1 MIEILQNGVHDTAVL
16 WTGSDAAVLA
26 PPYWCI
32 VLIAA
37 DRLCADHDHFSI
49 SVFDELLNIPIETV
63 FEHYF
68 TDSVLFRDFVAS
80 LKMSGK
86 LYWPKWSYCVL
97 LLLYLLRWMLVSFKC
112 FWLFRFVSLA
122 QFHAVSLFILHYFL
136 HTFCLVIFCQVL
148 NDTKLWY

>member
-86 LYWPKWSYCVL
+86 LYWPKWSCCVL
-97 LLLYLLRWMLVSFKC
+97 LLLYLLHLMLVGVGPLFEGPL
-112 FWLFRFVSLA
+112 FWRLGLGLGLGFV
-122 QFHAVSLFILHYFL
+122 
-136 HTFCLVIFCQVL
+136 VIIP
-148 NDTKLWY
+148 KLS